1 MGSFKTLIMV
11 LRLELRLDTHP
22 QVNGLVVIAPQQYKL
37 HLGSIFHGLASG
49 GAVKLLWSKD
59 QVVLPYDTQ

>member
-1 MGSFKTLIMV
+1 MV

-37 HLGSIFHGLASG
+37 HLGSIFHGLAAG
-49 GAVKLLWSKD
+49 GAVKLLLLWSKD